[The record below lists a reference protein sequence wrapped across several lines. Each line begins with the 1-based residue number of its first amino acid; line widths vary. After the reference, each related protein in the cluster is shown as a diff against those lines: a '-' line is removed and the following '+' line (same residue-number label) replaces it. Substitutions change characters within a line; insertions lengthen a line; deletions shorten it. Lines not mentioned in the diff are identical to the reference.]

1 MANLKL
7 KAQPREIQGT
17 KVRHLRRD
25 GKVPAVLYGKGE
37 ASVPLV
43 VDQLELETA
52 LRSKAR
58 MIDLDVGGKAH
69 TTFLKEVQRDAIT
82 DTFLHVDFQKVR
94 MDQVLRTKVTVH
106 LKGIPAGVAEGGVV
120 NQIFHEITIECL
132 PADLP
137 DAVECPIAQ
146 LKLDEVLHLKDLAL
160 PARVK
165 AIGDGETVV
174 VTVQKP
180 KEEVAAVAGA
190 EGDAKQP
197 ELIRKEKAE
206 GEETDEKAEK
216 GGDKKPAAGGDKKAE
231 PAAKGAKPEGK
242 K

>member
-1 MANLKL
+1 MPNLKL
-7 KAQPREIQGT
+7 KAQSRDVQGF

-37 ASVPLV
+37 SSVSLV
-43 VDQLELETA
+43 VDQHDLA
-52 LRSKAR
+52 SAIRAKAR
-58 MIDLDVGGKAH
+58 MIDLDVGGKTH
-69 TTFLKEVQRDAIT
+69 TTFLKEVQRDAIE
-82 DTFLHVDFQKVR
+82 DTLLHVDFQRVR
-94 MDQVLRTKVTVH
+94 MDEVLRTKVPLH
-106 LKGIPAGVAEGGVV
+106 LKGVAAGHAEGGIT
-120 NQIFHEITIECL
+120 NQLFHDILVECL

-137 DAVECPIAQ
+137 EAIECSVAH
-146 LKLDEVLHLKDLAL
+146 LKLDEALHVKDLTL

-165 AIGDGETVV
+165 VIADAETIL

-190 EGDAKQP
+190 EGEAKQP

-206 GEETDEKAEK
+206 DAEDAEK
-216 GGDKKPAAGGDKKAE
+216 GDKKPAEKAGDKKAE
-231 PAAKGAKPEGK
+231 PAKGEKKPEGK

>member
-7 KAQPREIQGT
+7 KAQPRDTHGT

-37 ASVPLV
+37 ASVSLV
-43 VDQLELETA
+43 VEEHELAAAIRT
-52 LRSKAR
+52 RAR
-58 MIDLDVGGKAH
+58 MMDLDVGGKTH
-69 TTFLKEVQRDAIT
+69 TIFLKEVQRDAIQE
-82 DTFLHVDFQKVR
+82 TFLHVDFQKVR
-94 MDQVLRTKVTVH
+94 MDQVLRTKVALH
-106 LKGIPAGVAEGGVV
+106 LKGTAAGIAEGGVV
-120 NQIFHEITIECL
+120 NQVFHEILVECL

-137 DAVECPIAQ
+137 EAVECPVAH
-146 LKLDEVLHLKDLAL
+146 LKLDQVLHLKDLAM

-165 AIGDGETVV
+165 AIGDPETVV
-174 VTVQKP
+174 VSVQKP

-190 EGDAKQP
+190 EGEAKQP

-206 GEETDEKAEK
+206 GEEGDEKA
-216 GGDKKPAAGGDKKAE
+216 GDKKAADKGGDKKAE
-231 PAAKGAKPEGK
+231 PAKGEKKPEGK